1 MLVAAV
7 GAFVNHRLTR
17 ARESE
22 RWNREDESQRKQR
35 GAELEGLLRLVSVE
49 IALHRALGL
58 EDHLPMDPNQ
68 YVTNP
73 RLMRAPGR
81 SLRTDAWEQARP
93 RIAQLLP
100 ADRFASLAEYYSNV
114 QWFNELLDDHTS
126 PQTRRT
132 FLPDLAHSLA
142 ADGSQMREWMKEEYI
157 GPMNIG
163 F

>member
-1 MLVAAV
+1 MQPSMKPKAEQPRWRIGI
-7 GAFVNHRLTR
+7 GAPTPRQQKRSCL
-17 ARESE
+17 
-22 RWNREDESQRKQR
+22 DEANFR
-35 GAELEGLLRLVSVE
+35 V
-49 IALHRALGL
+49 GL
-58 EDHLPMDPNQ
+58 EDHLSMDPNQ

-73 RLMRAPGR
+73 GLMRAPGR
-81 SLRTDAWEQARP
+81 SLRTDAWEQARS

-142 ADGSQMREWMKEEYI
+142 ADGSQMREWMREEYI